1 MWIQQNS
8 NPLASHV
15 GDCVV
20 RAISIA
26 EQQPWELIYLKLCI
40 LGLIMADMP
49 SSNQVWSS
57 YLKSRGYRR
66 DIIPN
71 ECPDCYTVKN
81 FCKDNPSGV
90 FILGT
95 GQHVITVVDGN
106 YVDDWDSGDEVPIV
120 VWRKIK

>member
-1 MWIQQNS
+1 
-8 NPLASHV
+8 
-15 GDCVV
+15 
-20 RAISIA
+20 
-26 EQQPWELIYLKLCI
+26 
-40 LGLIMADMP
+40 MADMP